1 MRRAGASKI
10 RRRVGQGL
18 DPRGPIATQR
28 AAFAR
33 LLQLTEVGMPA
44 HACRACSVGGVD
56 GLELVP
62 ELSGVDAPR
71 ARARVIYVHGGGYS
85 LGAPEVQRPLAA
97 RVATALGAKLWMP
110 RYRLAPEHAYPAA
123 IEDLCAVWRALDGR
137 ARGQTLLVGDSAG
150 AGLVLALAQH
160 LRARGLERPAALVLM
175 SPWIDLSVSGA
186 SVETNAAHELLFSR
200 AGLELMARRYA
211 GATAPEDPRVSP
223 LFGAFEGLP
232 PMLIQAGGHEML
244 LDDARRAAVRAE
256 QAGVEVELQIYEGQA
271 HVFQATPMLEPA
283 ARAIAA
289 IASWVE
295 AKLPAS
301 SS

>member
-10 RRRVGQGL
+10 RRRVGEGL
-18 DPRGPIATQR
+18 DPQGPIATQR

-44 HACRACSVGGVD
+44 HACRACSVGGID

-62 ELSGVDAPR
+62 EHEESSRP
-71 ARARVIYVHGGGYS
+71 VIYVHGGGYS

-97 RVATALGAKLWMP
+97 RVATALGTRLWMP

-123 IEDLCAVWRALDGR
+123 VEDLCAVWQALD
-137 ARGQTLLVGDSAG
+137 ASERGETLLVGDSAG

-160 LRARGLERPAALVLM
+160 LRARGLERPAGLVLM

-200 AGLELMARRYA
+200 PGLELMARRYA
-211 GATAPEDPRVSP
+211 GASAPDHPGVSP
-223 LFGAFEGLP
+223 LFAPFEELP

-244 LDDARRAAVRAE
+244 LDDARRAALRAE
-256 QAGVEVELQIYEGQA
+256 QAGVEVELQVYEGQA

-295 AKLPAS
+295 AKLPAPL
-301 SS
+301 